1 MNKLINID
9 QEVPLPNNV
18 AGNHVP
24 VTEDMVCAELQT
36 SPQPHLGKILV
47 TGATGYIG
55 GRLVPELVARG
66 YDIRVMVRTLPPECG
81 ERWPGAE
88 IVPGDALDLPS
99 LVKALDGV
107 HTAYYFIHSLTYG
120 PTRFE
125 AFEILAAVN
134 FREAAAHAGVARI
147 IYLGGLGDPH
157 SKLSDHLRARQETC
171 SKLRGQGGAAVT
183 CLRAAIIVGSGSASF
198 EMIAHLVRR
207 LPILFMPPWSETK
220 CQPISIRNIIQYLVG
235 VLETPETAGRD
246 YDVGGLDILRYRDM
260 LQVCADVFNLRRRLV
275 PLFIS
280 SARFYA
286 YFASLLTP
294 VPHAIIHSLLKSGT
308 HTVVCQEN
316 DIRDVVKVRLLH
328 YREAIAL
335 ALRQEEEDRIHTRWS
350 DACPPIHELAMQLR
364 DLNIGTLYAKSVSL
378 NTSKSA
384 VSLFESFS
392 RVGGKE
398 GWFRLNWL
406 WKLRGIVDRLLLGAG
421 ASRGRRSS
429 RSLRVGDVVDYWRVE
444 DIHLH
449 RLLLRAE
456 MRMPGR
462 AWLEFSV
469 DPNSD
474 GGNRLS
480 VNAYYE
486 PIGIWGQ
493 VYWFVTLPLQR
504 LAFDDLLKE
513 IERRA

>member
-1 MNKLINID
+1 MNMD
-9 QEVPLPNNV
+9 QEALVPDNT
-18 AGNHVP
+18 AGTNMSA
-24 VTEDMVCAELQT
+24 TEDMVCSELQT

-66 YDIRVMVRTLPPECG
+66 YDVRVMVRILPPECG

-88 IVPGDALDLPS
+88 VVPGDALDLLS

-120 PTRFE
+120 PARFE

-147 IYLGGLGDPH
+147 IYLGGLGDTS
-157 SKLSDHLRARQETC
+157 SKLSDHLRTRQETC
-171 SKLRGQGGAAVT
+171 SKLKGHGGAAVT

-207 LPILFMPPWSETK
+207 LPILFIPPWGETK
-220 CQPISIRNIIQYLVG
+220 CQPISIRNVIQYLVG

-260 LQVCADVFNLRRRLV
+260 LQICADVFKLRRRLI

-280 SARFYA
+280 SARFYS

-294 VPHAIIHSLLKSGT
+294 VPHPIIHSLLKSGT

-316 DIRDVVKVRLLH
+316 DIRDIVRIRLLP
-328 YREAIAL
+328 YREAISL
-335 ALRQEEEDRIHTRWS
+335 ALWQEEQDRIHTRWS
-350 DACPPIHELAMQLR
+350 DACAPSHELVTRLENL
-364 DLNIGTLYAKSVSL
+364 DIGTLYRRSVSI
-378 NTSKSA
+378 NTSKSE

-406 WKLRGIVDRLLLGAG
+406 WKLRGTIDRVLLGAG

-469 DPNSD
+469 DLNSD
-474 GGNRLS
+474 VGNRLS

-486 PIGIWGQ
+486 PAGIWGHL
-493 VYWFVTLPLQR
+493 YWLLNLPFHKLI
-504 LAFDDLLKE
+504 FDDLLKQ